1 MPRGLRDGKSR
12 FIAVIG
18 VAVINI
24 WDYILTFATVAGI
37 RLKSAKKNVPETA
50 RDRAIVSQSSFSLPH
65 D

>member
-1 MPRGLRDGKSR
+1 MPRVLREGKNR
-12 FIAVIG
+12 AIAVVG

-24 WDYILTFATVAGI
+24 WDCILTFATTAGI
-37 RLKSAKKNVPETA
+37 RLKSKKKNVPETA